1 MPLIF
6 LMLFVVVPLVELQ
19 LLFYVSHEWL
29 GPMGTILLVV
39 MTGMLGA
46 SMARQQGVGILRQI
60 KEAVESGRIPGDEL
74 IHGAA
79 ILVGGVVLV
88 TPGILT
94 DSVGFA
100 LLFPP
105 TRLLV
110 VAWIRRRIRFQVQT
124 VSLGGATSSKDRE
137 NSPPPFEGP
146 IRDVQARVVD
156 SEKDSD

>member
-1 MPLIF
+1 
-6 LMLFVVVPLVELQ
+6 MLFVVVPLVELR

-29 GPMGTILLVV
+29 GSMGTILLVV

-46 SMARQQGVGILRQI
+46 AMARQQGVGILQQM

-74 IHGAA
+74 IHGVA

-124 VSLGGATSSKDRE
+124 VSFGGTTSKGERE
-137 NSPPPFEGP
+137 NSSSPFEGP

-156 SEKDSD
+156 SEQDSEQDSD